1 MGERTSHAPGTFS
14 WVDLSTTDAEGA
26 KAFYGGL
33 FGWAFDDRPVGDGV
47 IYTMCLL
54 DGKAVCAISGQQ
66 EQERSQGIPPHWNNY
81 VTVDDVGARTAQAGE
96 LGGNVVVEP
105 FDVLDAGR
113 MSVVADPT
121 GAVFSMWEPRSS
133 IGAEIVNVPG
143 ALTWNELATKDV
155 ERAKEFY
162 GALFG
167 WRLEDLE
174 GDGGMRYTMVHNGDR
189 SNGGIRAQSEM
200 EAGIPP
206 NWLPY
211 FATASADATVARAG
225 ELGGAVLM
233 PPMTVPAG
241 RFAALADPQGAVFAT
256 FEGDF
261 DD

>member
-1 MGERTSHAPGTFS
+1 MGERTSHPPGTFS
-14 WVDLSTTDAEGA
+14 WIDLSTTDAGGA

-33 FGWAFDDRPVGDGV
+33 FGWAFDDQPVGDGIV
-47 IYTMCLL
+47 YTMCLL
-54 DGKAVCAISGQQ
+54 DGRAVCAISAQQ

-81 VTVDDVGARTAQAGE
+81 VTVDDVDASTEKARE
-96 LGGNVVVEP
+96 LGGNVLAEP

-113 MSVVADPT
+113 MSVVADPA
-121 GAVFSMWEPRSS
+121 GAVFSMWQPRNS
-133 IGAEIVNVPG
+133 IGAESVNVPG

-155 ERAKEFY
+155 EGAKKFY
-162 GALFG
+162 GGLFG
-167 WRLEDLE
+167 WNLEDIE
-174 GDGGMRYTMVHNGDR
+174 GGGMQYTMIRNGDR
-189 SNGGIRAQSEM
+189 ANGGIRPQSEM

-211 FATASADATVARAG
+211 FASASVDDTVAKAG
-225 ELGGAVLM
+225 ELGGSVLM

-241 RFAALADPQGAVFAT
+241 RFAAMADPQGAVFAA